1 MGEKVAQINPSGEG
15 GDSRLERPCCLRGI
29 TSNCNEQMIN
39 EDQIHLA
46 LTAINFLQKRGSS
59 LYQQFMKVNHKKILE
74 LEEQIYSD
82 ESNFRGYSLERKR
95 MMAGTFAAGMLYIS
109 TLSDEEQ
116 SGIRQAS
123 QKQLV
128 FEKKVIESAVYL

>member
-1 MGEKVAQINPSGEG
+1 
-15 GDSRLERPCCLRGI
+15 
-29 TSNCNEQMIN
+29 
-39 EDQIHLA
+39 
-46 LTAINFLQKRGSS
+46 
-59 LYQQFMKVNHKKILE
+59 MKVNHKKILE

>member
-1 MGEKVAQINPSGEG
+1 
-15 GDSRLERPCCLRGI
+15 
-29 TSNCNEQMIN
+29 MIN

-59 LYQQFMKVNHKKILE
+59 LYQQFIKANHKKILE
-74 LEEQIYSD
+74 LEEQIFSD
-82 ESNFRGYSLERKR
+82 ESNFRGNSLERRR
-95 MMAGTFAAGMLYIS
+95 MMAGTIAAGMLYIS

>member
-1 MGEKVAQINPSGEG
+1 
-15 GDSRLERPCCLRGI
+15 
-29 TSNCNEQMIN
+29 
-39 EDQIHLA
+39 
-46 LTAINFLQKRGSS
+46 

-74 LEEQIYSD
+74 LEEQIFSD

-109 TLSDEEQ
+109 TLSDEDQ

-123 QKQLV
+123 RKQLML
-128 FEKKVIESAVYL
+128 EKRAIESAAYL

>member
-1 MGEKVAQINPSGEG
+1 
-15 GDSRLERPCCLRGI
+15 
-29 TSNCNEQMIN
+29 MIN

-46 LTAINFLQKRGSS
+46 LTVINFLKKRGPS

-74 LEEQIYSD
+74 LEGQIFSD

-95 MMAGTFAAGMLYIS
+95 MMARIFAAGMLYIS
-109 TLSDEEQ
+109 TLSNEDQ

-123 QKQLV
+123 RKQLML
-128 FEKKVIESAVYL
+128 EKRAIESAVYL

>member
-1 MGEKVAQINPSGEG
+1 M
-15 GDSRLERPCCLRGI
+15 
-29 TSNCNEQMIN
+29 T
-39 EDQIHLA
+39 
-46 LTAINFLQKRGSS
+46 
-59 LYQQFMKVNHKKILE
+59 VNHKKILE
-74 LEEQIYSD
+74 LEEQIFSD
-82 ESNFRGYSLERKR
+82 GSNFRGYSLERKR

>member
-1 MGEKVAQINPSGEG
+1 
-15 GDSRLERPCCLRGI
+15 
-29 TSNCNEQMIN
+29 
-39 EDQIHLA
+39 
-46 LTAINFLQKRGSS
+46 
-59 LYQQFMKVNHKKILE
+59 MKVNHKKILE
-74 LEEQIYSD
+74 LEEQIFSD

>member
-1 MGEKVAQINPSGEG
+1 
-15 GDSRLERPCCLRGI
+15 
-29 TSNCNEQMIN
+29 
-39 EDQIHLA
+39 
-46 LTAINFLQKRGSS
+46 
-59 LYQQFMKVNHKKILE
+59 
-74 LEEQIYSD
+74 
-82 ESNFRGYSLERKR
+82 
-95 MMAGTFAAGMLYIS
+95 MAGTIAAGMLYIS